1 MVIRQHWSIE
11 NNLHWQMDVTFRE
24 DHSKKIVNTARNFSA
39 VTKMAFTIL
48 KDDKATKEKYLAHYS
63 GRFDNR
69 I

>member
-11 NNLHWQMDVTFRE
+11 NNLHWQMDVPF
-24 DHSKKIVNTARNFSA
+24 SKKIVNTARNFSA

-63 GRFDNR
+63 SRFDNR

>member
-1 MVIRQHWSIE
+1 MAIRQHWSIE

-24 DHSKKIVNTARNFSA
+24 DRSKKIVNAARNFSA

-48 KDDKATKEKYLAHYS
+48 KDDKTTKGKYLAHYS
-63 GRFDNR
+63 SQFDNR